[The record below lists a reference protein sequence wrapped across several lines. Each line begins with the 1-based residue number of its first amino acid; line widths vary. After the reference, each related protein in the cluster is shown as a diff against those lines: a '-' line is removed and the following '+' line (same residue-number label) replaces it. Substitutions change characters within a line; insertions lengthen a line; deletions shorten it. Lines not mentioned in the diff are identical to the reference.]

1 MAKSKRLTKKKE
13 PKLFKDPTARL
24 NAIKKRTVAELQ
36 IMVAKDLAGAGY
48 DVKTTPKYVVATEAQ
63 MRKRGIIDLKY
74 GFSKSKK
81 RKTTKDK
88 KGWYMVVPIK
98 RKARSFKPSTVY
110 KKATAEA
117 RELDPGFVLGT
128 TIKGLAEGLN
138 THAPKTLSSLQHKA
152 KSDNLTMAKSLTG
165 KRTSYVTYRTVSSKS
180 KPSSWIVGRENMN
193 SSNTS
198 KTLEANIKRTMEW
211 KMRQIGGR

>member
-1 MAKSKRLTKKKE
+1 MAKKRLRKKAE
-13 PKLFKDPTARL
+13 PKLFKNPQERL
-24 NAIKKRTVAELQ
+24 KAIKKRTVAELQ
-36 IMVAKDLAGAGY
+36 MIVAKDLEAYGY
-48 DVKTTPKYVVATEAQ
+48 DVKKTPKYVVATEAQ

-88 KGWYMVVPIK
+88 KGWYMVIPIK

-117 RELDPGFVLGT
+117 RELDPGFVLNT

-138 THAPKTLSSLQHKA
+138 THAPQTLSSLQNRA

-165 KRTSYVTYRTVSSKS
+165 KRTSYVTYRTVSNKS
-180 KPSSWIVGRENMN
+180 KPNSWIVGRENMTDK
-193 SSNTS
+193 NTS

-211 KMRQIGGR
+211 KMRQIGGK